1 MNAAGRGF
9 EASGLSRRWKL
20 APPTRG
26 ESGDIKHGV
35 KRGAKRAT
43 AQEWSS
49 DSGRP
54 DYEMTMRCLT
64 MIYLTM
70 FNLTMRC
77 ARGYLSLFTD
87 ICEYL

>member
-26 ESGDIKHGV
+26 ESGDIKHGE

-43 AQEWSS
+43 AQEWSPDQRRLS
-49 DSGRP
+49 MNAVGR
-54 DYEMTMRCLT
+54 C
-64 MIYLTM
+64 I
-70 FNLTMRC
+70 
-77 ARGYLSLFTD
+77 
-87 ICEYL
+87 